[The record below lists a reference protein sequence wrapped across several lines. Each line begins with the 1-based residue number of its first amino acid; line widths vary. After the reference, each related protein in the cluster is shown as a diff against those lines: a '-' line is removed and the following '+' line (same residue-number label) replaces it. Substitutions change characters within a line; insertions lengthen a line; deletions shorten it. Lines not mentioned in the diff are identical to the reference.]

1 MHSKHMKKKYWSFK
15 AEAVA
20 LGLGLGIFAFAC
32 QQEKIEEEVPIST
45 VLKDKE
51 RVFQG
56 IDIKGDSLFTVL
68 DSAALNDQIK
78 KLREAESLYAK
89 EPTLEN
95 LIWVGRR
102 QAYLG
107 RHDLAIQT
115 FGLAAQKFPDAP
127 EPLRHRGHR
136 FITTR
141 QFDKAVS
148 DLEKAAQLMEGRP
161 LEVEQ
166 DGMPNAQNIPLS
178 NLQFN
183 VWYHLGLAEYLQGN
197 YEKALEAYKK
207 CLEVSDNDD
216 SIVATLDW
224 YYMTLVKLGR
234 SEEASSLI
242 RATDTESMTIIEND
256 AYFKRMLMYKGLIQP
271 DSLLNIQGDMAD
283 SRLQYVTQGYGVG
296 NFLLAQGDTVKAK
309 SIFDNVIQT
318 GYWSAFGY
326 IATEKELTLL
336 RE

>member
-1 MHSKHMKKKYWSFK
+1 
-15 AEAVA
+15 
-20 LGLGLGIFAFAC
+20 
-32 QQEKIEEEVPIST
+32 
-45 VLKDKE
+45 
-51 RVFQG
+51 
-56 IDIKGDSLFTVL
+56 
-68 DSAALNDQIK
+68 
-78 KLREAESLYAK
+78 
-89 EPTLEN
+89 
-95 LIWVGRR
+95 
-102 QAYLG
+102 
-107 RHDLAIQT
+107 
-115 FGLAAQKFPDAP
+115 
-127 EPLRHRGHR
+127 
-136 FITTR
+136 
-141 QFDKAVS
+141 
-148 DLEKAAQLMEGRP
+148 MEGRP

-256 AYFKRMLMYKGLIQP
+256 AYFKRMLMYKGIIQP
-271 DSLLNIQGDMAD
+271 DSLLNLQGDMAD

-296 NFLLAQGDTVKAK
+296 NFLLSQGDTLKAK
-309 SIFDNVIQT
+309 EVFGNVIQT

-326 IATEKELTLL
+326 IAAEKEMTLL
-336 RE
+336 KK

>member
-1 MHSKHMKKKYWSFK
+1 MNKKYWSFRTG
-15 AEAVA
+15 A
-20 LGLGLGIFAFAC
+20 LVPWAFIVLGFFAC
-32 QQEKIEEEVPIST
+32 QSEKIEDESPIST
-45 VLKDKE
+45 VLRDKE

-56 IDIKGDSLFTVL
+56 IDLKGDSLFTVL
-68 DSAALNDQIK
+68 DSASLNDQIK
-78 KLREAESLYAK
+78 NLREAESRYASD
-89 EPTLEN
+89 PSLDN

-115 FGLAAQKFPDAP
+115 FGLAARKYPNAP

-136 FITTR
+136 YITVR
-141 QFDKAVS
+141 QFENAVS

-161 LEVEQ
+161 LEIEQ

-183 VWYHLGLAEYLQGN
+183 VWYHLGLAEYLLGN
-197 YEKALEAYKK
+197 YEKALDAYKK

-224 YYMTLVKLGR
+224 YYMTLVKLDR
-234 SEEASSLI
+234 ADEAISLI
-242 RATDTESMTIIEND
+242 RATDMESMTIIEND

-271 DSLLNIQGDMAD
+271 DSLLDMQGGMPD
-283 SRLQYVTQGYGVG
+283 SRLQYVTQGYGIG
-296 NFLLAQGDTVKAK
+296 NFLLSQGDTSTARQVFSK
-309 SIFDNVIQT
+309 VIQT
-318 GYWSAFGY
+318 GYWAAFGY
-326 IATEKELTLL
+326 IATEKELTRLK
-336 RE
+336 E